1 MAELVLEPQPG
12 GAVRAVLSGRWTLAE
27 IGHEAAALQARL
39 AAIAPGTVWDL
50 RGVEAL
56 DSAGAMMLWRAWG
69 RALPAGLLASPIQ
82 QHAFERIAAADARA
96 DTASPPGP
104 QPSVPPADLGRC
116 PPPDSAAV
124 TRQPVAA
131 LGRLGGLLADF
142 GGHLADFVALIGQ
155 MVLDFLHL
163 LRHPRDWPLR
173 EISANVYKAGVMAMP
188 VAALIG
194 FLIGVVISYL
204 LSLQL
209 RRLGAEPLIVEAL
222 GIGIIRE
229 IGPVLLAVL
238 VAGRSASAMTAQLG
252 VMRVT
257 EEIEALAAMGV
268 PQSLRLV
275 FPKVLALAVAMP
287 LLVVW
292 IDVMAL
298 MGGMVVADFQLDVGP
313 DLFLERLPKV
323 VPVANLW
330 IGLAKGVAFG
340 IAVALV
346 GCHFGLRVRPNT
358 ESLAANTT
366 ASVVAAITLVILID
380 AAFAIATRGIGVP
393 R

>member
-1 MAELVLEPQPG
+1 MAELVLEPQPDG
-12 GAVRAVLSGRWTLAE
+12 TARAVLSGCWTLAE
-27 IGHEAAALQARL
+27 IATEAAAVRSRL
-39 AAIAPGTVWDL
+39 AGIAPGAVWDL
-50 RGVEAL
+50 RGIEAL
-56 DSAGAMMLWRAWG
+56 DSAGAMMLWGAWG
-69 RALPAGLLASPIQ
+69 RALPPGLLASPV
-82 QHAFERIAAADARA
+82 HLHTFERIAAADARA
-96 DTASPPGP
+96 GEALPFLA
-104 QPSVPPADLGRC
+104 PPAEIGPC
-116 PPPDSAAV
+116 PAPDSAAV
-124 TRQPVAA
+124 TRQPLAV
-131 LGRLGGLLADF
+131 LGRLGGLLAAF

-163 LRHPRDWPLR
+163 LRHPGDWPLR
-173 EISANVYKAGVMAMP
+173 EISANVYKAGVRAMP
-188 VAALIG
+188 VVALVG
-194 FLIGVVISYL
+194 FLIGLVISYL

-257 EEIEALAAMGV
+257 EEIDALAAMGV
-268 PQSLRLV
+268 PRSLRLV

-287 LLVVW
+287 LLVIW
-292 IDVMAL
+292 IDVLAL
-298 MGGMVVADFQLDVGP
+298 LGGMAVADLQLDVGP

-340 IAVALV
+340 FAVALV

-358 ESLAANTT
+358 ESLAAHTT